1 MKVVHVL
8 ASGEVKRDIQGH
20 KVKPEDVPEFYKI
33 LKKEIRKFNEK
44 KN

>member
-1 MKVVHVL
+1 MKVVNVL
-8 ASGEVKRDIQGH
+8 ASGEIKRDIQDH

-33 LKKEIRKFNEK
+33 LKKEIRKLNEK

>member
-8 ASGEVKRDIQGH
+8 ASGEVKQDIQDH

-33 LKKEIRKFNEK
+33 LKKEIRKLNEK

>member
-33 LKKEIRKFNEK
+33 LKKEMIKLNEK

>member
-8 ASGEVKRDIQGH
+8 ANGEVKRDIQDH

-33 LKKEIRKFNEK
+33 LKKEIRKLNEK

>member
-8 ASGEVKRDIQGH
+8 ASGEIKRDIQDH
-20 KVKPEDVPEFYKI
+20 KVKPDDVPEFYKI
-33 LKKEIRKFNEK
+33 LKKEIRKLNEK

>member
-8 ASGEVKRDIQGH
+8 ASGEIKRDIQDH
-20 KVKPEDVPEFYKI
+20 KVKPEDLPEFYKI
-33 LKKEIRKFNEK
+33 LKKEIRKINEK

>member
-8 ASGEVKRDIQGH
+8 ASGEVKRDIQRH
-20 KVKPEDVPEFYKI
+20 TVKPEDLPEFYKI
-33 LKKEIRKFNEK
+33 LKKEIRKLNEK

>member
-8 ASGEVKRDIQGH
+8 ASGEIKRDIQDH
-20 KVKPEDVPEFYKI
+20 KVKPEDVPELYKI
-33 LKKEIRKFNEK
+33 LKKEIRKLNEK

>member
-8 ASGEVKRDIQGH
+8 ASGEVKRDIHGH
-20 KVKPEDVPEFYKI
+20 MIKPDDVPEFYKI
-33 LKKEIRKFNEK
+33 LKKEIRKLNEK